1 MEIWKDIKNYENL
14 YQISNY
20 GRLKRFYKNG
30 TFRII
35 KPLKDSIG
43 YMIYGLSKNSKFKQF
58 KIHRLVAIYFIPNP
72 KNYPE
77 VNHIDGNKENYS
89 IENLEWCN
97 RSQNMKHGY
106 SSGLILTH
114 KASNVNKIITE
125 EKKLIINKMKNL
137 GFTLK
142 EIACLCCVN
151 ISTISKIL
159 NK

>member
-1 MEIWKDIKNYENL
+1 MIT
-14 YQISNY
+14 Q
-20 GRLKRFYKNG
+20 
-30 TFRII
+30 
-35 KPLKDSIG
+35 KPG
-43 YMIYGLSKNSKFKQF
+43 YYNVSLEGKKYLV
-58 KIHRLVAIYFIPNP
+58 HRLVAETFVNNPN
-72 KNYPE
+72 NYDC
-77 VNHIDGNKENYS
+77 VNHLDGNKKNNTPK
-89 IENLEWCN
+89 NLEWCN

-142 EIACLCCVN
+142 EIACLCGVN
-151 ISTISKIL
+151 ISTISKTL